1 MHYTPC
7 HETIYKAREAANH
20 PDGHTTEDLARLAD
34 AMRSANLSL
43 WNSVSAISLAMIESK
58 DNIDIWN
65 EGTLYGIGEG
75 LAVFSDLA
83 MGISFTLD
91 SLTNEMTRRRG
102 GAK

>member
-20 PDGHTTEDLARLAD
+20 PDGHTTGDLARLAD

-43 WNSVSAISLAMIESK
+43 WNSVSAISQVMIQAK
-58 DNIDIWN
+58 DNEEIWN

-75 LAVFSDLA
+75 LALFSDMA
-83 MGISFTLD
+83 MGISTTLD
-91 SLTNEMTRRRG
+91 RLTSEVARRQGVAR
-102 GAK
+102 

>member
-7 HETIYKAREAANH
+7 HEMIYEAREAANH

-43 WNSVSAISLAMIESK
+43 WNSVSAISQVMIQAK
-58 DNIDIWN
+58 DNEEIWN

-75 LAVFSDLA
+75 LAMFSDMA
-83 MGISFTLD
+83 MGISTTLD
-91 SLTNEMTRRRG
+91 RLTGEVARRQGVAR
-102 GAK
+102 